1 MTLTQDELIQ
11 AELDGTIEELEAKA
25 DEQEASETQETQE
38 KAEQTAEE
46 VKEEAK
52 EGEPKEASTEKT
64 SDTSKD
70 TTTEKQSSVMKLLKQ
85 RNEARA
91 ELENVK
97 SQLKNTAELESRIK
111 ELEEGIAAQELEKEA
126 QKEKETFYSQY
137 PNAKWHEEGIEKLR
151 AEKDL
156 SYSEAFQLYA
166 AQNDPTLLLD
176 EQYRNKSQSGATLT
190 WVAKP
195 QEKVTSP
202 KSTEDFNSMSDDD
215 FLAWS
220 DWMAKT
226 ERAAAWY
233 IK

>member
-1 MTLTQDELIQ
+1 MPTQDELIQ

-25 DEQEASETQETQE
+25 DEQEAEETPETV
-38 KAEQTAEE
+38 EQPTEE
-46 VKEEAK
+46 VEQKKEEVEQPK
-52 EGEPKEASTEKT
+52 EEPKA
-64 SDTSKD
+64 D

-91 ELENVK
+91 EVERLQAQAKDTAALEAR
-97 SQLKNTAELESRIK
+97 LK

-126 QKEKETFYSQY
+126 QKEKADFYEKY
-137 PNAKWHEEGIEKLR
+137 PSAKWHEEGIEKIR
-151 AEKDL
+151 TEKDL

-166 AQNDPTLLLD
+166 AQNDPTLLMD
-176 EQYRNKSQSGATLT
+176 EQYRNKSQSWATLT
-190 WVAKP
+190 WVPKT
-195 QEKVTSP
+195 ETKVKEP
-202 KSTEDFNSMSDDD
+202 KAVSDFDEMSDDD

-226 ERAAAWY
+226 ERAAQWY

>member
-1 MTLTQDELIQ
+1 MTTQDELIQ
-11 AELDGTIEELEAKA
+11 AELDWTIEELEAKA
-25 DEQEASETQETQE
+25 DEQGAEDTKE
-38 KAEQTAEE
+38 AEQTAEKEE
-46 VKEEAK
+46 VKEEPAKVDAAKVEAK
-52 EGEPKEASTEKT
+52 EENPNA
-64 SDTSKD
+64 D

-91 ELENVK
+91 EVDALK
-97 SQLKNTAELESRIK
+97 AQLKDASELESRIK
-111 ELEEGIAAQELEKEA
+111 ELEEGIAAQELAKEA
-126 QKEKETFYSQY
+126 QKEKEAFYAQY
-137 PNAKWHEEGIEKLR
+137 PNAKWHEEGIEKIVS
-151 AEKDL
+151 EKDL

-176 EQYRNKSQSGATLT
+176 EQYRNKSQSWATLT
-190 WVAKP
+190 GVAKP
-195 QEKVTSP
+195 QEVIKTP
-202 KSTEDFNSMSDDD
+202 KAEEDFSQMSDDD

>member
-1 MTLTQDELIQ
+1 MPTQDELIQ

-25 DEQEASETQETQE
+25 DEQEAEETPEAE
-38 KAEQTAEE
+38 KAETVEQPTEE
-46 VKEEAK
+46 VKEEVEQSK
-52 EGEPKEASTEKT
+52 EEPKA
-64 SDTSKD
+64 D

-91 ELENVK
+91 EVEKLKAQAK
-97 SQLKNTAELESRIK
+97 STAELEARLK

-126 QKEKETFYSQY
+126 QKEKADFYEKY
-137 PNAKWHEEGIEKLR
+137 PSAKWHEEGIEKIR
-151 AEKDL
+151 TEKDL

-166 AQNDPTLLLD
+166 AQNDPTLLMD
-176 EQYRNKSQSGATLT
+176 EQYRNKSQSWATLT
-190 WVAKP
+190 WVPKT
-195 QEKVTSP
+195 ETKVKEP
-202 KSTEDFNSMSDDD
+202 KAISDFNEMSDDD

-226 ERAAAWY
+226 ERAAQWY

>member
-1 MTLTQDELIQ
+1 MPTQDELIQ

-25 DEQEASETQETQE
+25 DEQEAEETPEAE
-38 KAEQTAEE
+38 KAETAEQPAEE
-46 VKEEAK
+46 VKEEKVEEQPK
-52 EGEPKEASTEKT
+52 EEPKA
-64 SDTSKD
+64 D

-91 ELENVK
+91 EVEKLKAQAK
-97 SQLKNTAELESRIK
+97 STAELEARLK

-126 QKEKETFYSQY
+126 QKEKADFYEKY
-137 PNAKWHEEGIEKLR
+137 PSAKWHEEGIEKIR
-151 AEKDL
+151 TEKDL

-166 AQNDPTLLLD
+166 AQNDPTLLMD
-176 EQYRNKSQSGATLT
+176 EQYRNKSQSWVTLT
-190 WVAKP
+190 WVPKT
-195 QEKVTSP
+195 ETKVKEP
-202 KSTEDFNSMSDDD
+202 KAVSDFNEMSDDD

-226 ERAAAWY
+226 ERAAAGY

>member
-1 MTLTQDELIQ
+1 MVTIMPQPTQDELIQ
-11 AELDGTIEELEAKA
+11 AELDGTIEDLEAKA
-25 DEQEASETQETQE
+25 DEQEAEEVTS
-38 KAEQTAEE
+38 AEQPAEE
-46 VKEEAK
+46 VEWQKE
-52 EGEPKEASTEKT
+52 EASTEVT
-64 SDTSKD
+64 SDTPKD

-91 ELENVK
+91 EVETLK
-97 SQLKNTAELESRIK
+97 SQLKNASELESRIK
-111 ELEEGIAAQELEKEA
+111 ELEEGIAAQELAKEA
-126 QKEKETFYSQY
+126 QKEKEAFYAQY

-151 AEKDL
+151 EQKDL

-176 EQYRNKSQSGATLT
+176 EQYRNKSQSWATLT

-195 QEKVTSP
+195 QEVIKTP
-202 KSTEDFNSMSDDD
+202 KSQEDFNSMSDDD

>member
-1 MTLTQDELIQ
+1 MPTQDELIQ

-25 DEQEASETQETQE
+25 DEQEAEETPA
-38 KAEQTAEE
+38 AEQPAEE
-46 VKEEAK
+46 VKEEQ
-52 EGEPKEASTEKT
+52 PKEASTENT
-64 SDTSKD
+64 SDTPKEVQKD

-91 ELENVK
+91 ELEKVK
-97 SQLKNTAELESRIK
+97 SQLKDTSELESRIK

-126 QKEKETFYSQY
+126 QKEKDAFYTQY
-137 PNAKWHEEGIEKLR
+137 PNAKWHEEGIEALR
-151 AEKDL
+151 QSKDL

-195 QEKVTSP
+195 QEVIKTPRSQ
-202 KSTEDFNSMSDDD
+202 EDFSQMSDDD

-220 DWMAKT
+220 DAQARN
-226 ERAAAWY
+226 ERAASGY
-233 IK
+233 VK

>member
-1 MTLTQDELIQ
+1 MATQDELIQ

-25 DEQEASETQETQE
+25 DEQEADETPAQT
-38 KAEQTAEE
+38 AEQPAEE
-46 VKEEAK
+46 VKEK
-52 EGEPKEASTEKT
+52 EQPKEEASTEAT
-64 SDTSKD
+64 SDTP
-70 TTTEKQSSVMKLLKQ
+70 TQKQSSVMKLLAQ
-85 RNEARA
+85 RNKAQARVE
-91 ELENVK
+91 ELEAQVK
-97 SQLKNTAELESRIK
+97 STADLESRIK

-126 QKEKETFYSQY
+126 QKEKEAFYAQY

-151 AEKDL
+151 ADKDL

-176 EQYRNKSQSGATLT
+176 KQYRNKSQSWATLT
-190 WVAKP
+190 GVAKP
-195 QEKVTSP
+195 QEVIKTP
-202 KSTEDFNSMSDDD
+202 KSQEDFNQMSDDD

-220 DWMAKT
+220 DGMAKT